1 MITILTHG
9 RLLDCVG
16 DEPLLNA
23 SVIIEDGEIK
33 EIYTGEKQIPGEAVV
48 IDVSGRT
55 IMPGLTDAHQHP
67 AITHVDL
74 HKLFQEP
81 PLITALK
88 IKDNMERT
96 LQGGFTT
103 VADMGMGNW
112 ALKQAVDDGFIKG
125 PRILLA
131 CAMLSKTGG
140 HADFCV
146 RGDPTILPI
155 KDTGVIAL
163 PRVVDGVDDA
173 LRAAREQFRAGA
185 DHLKV
190 MATGGGAS
198 PNDSIW
204 DTGFKREE
212 LSAICD
218 EARDM
223 GRYVAAHCLND
234 DGIKRAVECGV
245 SSVEHGMFM
254 SEESAL
260 MMKAKGIV
268 HVPTITVLY
277 MLKHHG
283 SEWGMQDYLEKKT
296 TQDNL
301 LEEQIKCTKL
311 TYKLGVTIG
320 SASDA
325 FGEICGKEG
334 FEIKFKNECG
344 FTPYEAIKSA
354 TIVNAELFMM
364 KDKIG
369 SIEEGK
375 WADIIVVDGKPET
388 DGSLFC
394 DQNNVKLVMKKGEIF
409 KNTL

>member
-1 MITILTHG
+1 MITTLTHG

-16 DEPLLNA
+16 DEPLLNT

-33 EIYTGEKQIPGEAVV
+33 EIYSGEKPPPGGAVAINV
-48 IDVSGRT
+48 GGRT

-88 IKDNMERT
+88 IKGNLERT

-103 VADMGMGNW
+103 IADMGMANW
-112 ALKQAVDDGFIKG
+112 ALKQAIEDGFIKG
-125 PRILLA
+125 PRLLLA

-146 RGDPTILPI
+146 RGDPTVLPI
-155 KDTGVIAL
+155 KGNGIIAL
-163 PRVVDGVDDA
+163 PRVVDGADDA
-173 LRAAREQFRAGA
+173 LKAAREQFRAGA

-198 PNDSIW
+198 PNDTIW
-204 DTGFKREE
+204 DTGFNRAE

-245 SSVEHGMFM
+245 SSVDHGMFM

-260 MMKAKGIV
+260 MMKDKGV
-268 HVPTITVLY
+268 V
-277 MLKHHG
+277 HHG
-283 SEWGMQDYLEKKT
+283 SEWGMQDYLKKKT
-296 TQDNL
+296 TEDNL
-301 LEEQIKCTKL
+301 LEEQIKCTEM
-311 TYKLGVTIG
+311 TYKLGLTIG

-325 FGEICGKEG
+325 FGEVCGKEG
-334 FEIKFKNECG
+334 FEIKFKTECG

-364 KDKIG
+364 QDKIG

-375 WADIIVVDGKPET
+375 WADIIVVDGKPEA
-388 DGSLFC
+388 DASLFC
-394 DQNNVKLVMKKGEIF
+394 DLNNVKLVMKKGEIF